1 MSLLGSHNIFIVIL
15 ILGKIKK
22 SLYNRDSLQIN
33 YKIGETNLANDS
45 LNLTDSGLLAY
56 DSLVSCF
63 DFVISCS

>member
-1 MSLLGSHNIFIVIL
+1 MYLYFNFGQN
-15 ILGKIKK
+15 KK

-33 YKIGETNLANDS
+33 YKIGETNLANYS